1 MGQALGKGS
10 AEFNKAVKSFSEAEL
25 DWLHKTYKD
34 LARRSGKKTVDKE
47 AFLQY
52 FPLPGML
59 GERLF
64 AVFDRKKNQSIN
76 FEEFV
81 CGLSLCFRGS
91 EDDKCRVIFDMFNL
105 AENGDLTRD
114 EMVTMLNNSFL
125 AAAMQHEQKEH
136 HSSDEGESDSTSV
149 NPDIVPAGIV
159 TPDEVVSTAKIVADD
174 AFKTCDSEHTG
185 KLSYVEF
192 QSWIHQHPDVLN
204 TVFENHYLTEHTHQM
219 MERASPLPWD
229 RSHANENSTK
239 PHVVGDNAIEGYMTS
254 PSHNP
259 LHLKK
264 RRYFILKDDYLYKF
278 SSATDLKPMGAYFLG
293 HAFVDLYTD
302 DKSDRTMKRE
312 SSMASSEDMHDIS
325 RSNSTTGRPRS
336 ASEYGSGSDEDHP
349 PGTVAGPTPPSQGGL
364 SRMQSVQKV
373 QRMSSIIDDEHS
385 AETPTTS
392 SGGVAVNSHGTVNTN
407 YHPSALNPHG
417 RIRGESVSAGNG
429 GLTPSQSLGSI
440 EVYASGTS
448 GANRRSL
455 VGRPPFVGSEEHLEG
470 EKTEKS
476 TGSIRR
482 TSTAKGRK
490 TKYGLKITFSNGY
503 ERVLYADTQLDAEL
517 WYNSL
522 KRAAKCRAIEDT
534 YVLTEKDIGKGAFAT
549 VYEATHRVTG
559 KRFAVKVIDKDDLVP
574 AEREG
579 MLAEVAILKLA
590 HHPNI
595 VALRDVF
602 ETPEKLYLV
611 MELCT
616 GGELLDVLQEGPLS
630 EEEARPIVRQLG
642 RGIAYLHDLGIIH
655 RDLKP
660 SNILF
665 QSSGTNDVKI
675 CDFGYSKFAR
685 PTEGL
690 HDPCG
695 TLKYW
700 APEIVKK
707 EDHNKA
713 VDMWTLGILTYSI
726 LTGVFPFGGNDEEE
740 LLESIAKG
748 KFNCLNSNYKAL
760 SESAKDLIRNL
771 LKLDPSKRLT
781 ATQVLEHPWVR
792 EGASQRTSISGR
804 DSPKTLP
811 TILPSISSSLMHS
824 QSERGTASTFGQFAA
839 GLKKDIIETAH
850 PAEKKE
856 HHLHVHGHHYATGGP
871 LGSAVPSPGVSAAAS
886 AVGSPDLVES
896 PDLSRKDVPVVL
908 IGGGSPTSTPTS
920 TPAVT
925 TTATEGDVACA

>member
-1 MGQALGKGS
+1 MGQTLGKGS
-10 AEFNKAVKSFSEAEL
+10 PEFNKAVKSFSEAEL

-81 CGLSLCFRGS
+81 CGLSLCFRGT
-91 EDDKCRVIFDMFNL
+91 EEEKARVIFEMFNL
-105 AENGDLTRD
+105 AENGDLSKE

-125 AAAMQHEQKEH
+125 AAAMQHEHKEH
-136 HSSDEGESDSTSV
+136 KEHSSDEGESDTMSP

-159 TPDEVVSTAKIVADD
+159 TPDEVVSAAKIVTDD
-174 AFKTCDSEHTG
+174 AFKTCDSDHSG

-229 RSHANENSTK
+229 RSHANENSTR
-239 PHVVGDNAIEGYMTS
+239 PHVMGDNAIEGYMTS

-264 RRYFILKDDYLYKF
+264 RRYFVLKDDYLYKF
-278 SSATDLKPMGAYFLG
+278 ASATDIKPMGAYFLG
-293 HAFVDLYTD
+293 HAFVDFYTD
-302 DKSDRTMKRE
+302 EKTERLKRE
-312 SSMASSEDMHDIS
+312 SSIASDDNPLEMH
-325 RSNSTTGRPRS
+325 RSNSQMGRPRS
-336 ASEYGSGSDEDHP
+336 SSENGSGSDEDQHGAQAP
-349 PGTVAGPTPPSQGGL
+349 PAQPTAR
-364 SRMQSVQKV
+364 RMN
-373 QRMSSIIDDEHS
+373 RMSSIVDDEQALAMHGGDPS
-385 AETPTTS
+385 TS
-392 SGGVAVNSHGTVNTN
+392 GIAVNSQGTVNTA
-407 YHPSALNPHG
+407 YQPSNLNPHS
-417 RIRGESVSAGNG
+417 RSRAESTSGTI
-429 GLTPSQSLGSI
+429 TPSQSMPSI
-440 EVYASGTS
+440 DYHAPPAGAV
-448 GANRRSL
+448 ANRRSL
-455 VGRPPFVGSEEHLEG
+455 VEEG
-470 EKTEKS
+470 EKIERTMSSSRRAS
-476 TGSIRR
+476 TVRG
-482 TSTAKGRK
+482 KK
-490 TKYGLKITFSNGY
+490 QKFGLKITFSNGY
-503 ERVLYADTQLDAEL
+503 ERILYADNQADADL

-534 YVLTEKDIGKGAFAT
+534 YILTAQDIGKGAFAT
-549 VYEATHRVTG
+549 VYEATHRVTN
-559 KRFAVKVIDKDDLVP
+559 KRYAVKVIDKDDLVP

-602 ETPEKLYLV
+602 ETPEKLFLV

-616 GGELLDVLQEGPLS
+616 GGELLDKLQEGPLS
-630 EEEARPIVRQLG
+630 EEDARPIVRQLA
-642 RGIAYLHDLGIIH
+642 RGIAYLHDLGVIH

-665 QSSGTNDVKI
+665 QSAGSNEVKI

-713 VDMWTLGILTYSI
+713 VDLWTLGILTYSV
-726 LTGVFPFGGNDEEE
+726 LCGVFPFSGNDEEE

-760 SESAKDLIRNL
+760 SEPAKDLIRNL

-781 ATQVLEHPWVR
+781 ATQVLDHPWVK
-792 EGASQRTSISGR
+792 EGAQQRTSISGR
-804 DSPKTLP
+804 ESPKALP
-811 TILPSISSSLMHS
+811 SILPSITSSLIHS
-824 QSERGTASTFGQFAA
+824 QSERGTSSTFGQFAQS
-839 GLKKDIIETAH
+839 KKAKESDEHAAIR
-850 PAEKKE
+850 KE
-856 HHLHVHGHHYATGGP
+856 HKEHMLHVHGHLYAAGDSR
-871 LGSAVPSPGVSAAAS
+871 GSTCPQTPAVSSPEAARKCDDDAEKCSETEKCSDADSPHAPAAS
-886 AVGSPDLVES
+886 AVQMTPPSLTVES
-896 PDLSRKDVPVVL
+896 A
-908 IGGGSPTSTPTS
+908 SPA
-920 TPAVT
+920 PAPKHAPAE
-925 TTATEGDVACA
+925 TAQAAA